1 MADDEQR
8 NAIAETLMQ
17 RAAME
22 GSGMGAMG
30 GAAEAMAPDPVA
42 PPPSVPADPAMP
54 QQAMSR
60 HWSRRGGFD
69 PSQAQ
74 REWATS
80 NPGVDPGS
88 VTDPLQQQMSARAA
102 MRQAQAGVPNDPGM
116 TGLRAPGVWSGSFG
130 PDVNN
135 FNPGQGGMFGNG
147 GGMSPPTPASGG
159 MMGGKGAATA
169 ASGQP
174 SGSSGFGGKAT
185 PGAAPSMMGA

>member
-30 GAAEAMAPDPVA
+30 GAAEAMAPAPAA

-69 PSQAQ
+69 PGQAQ

-116 TGLRAPGVWSGSFG
+116 TGLRAPGMWGGGGGTEYDNFG
-130 PDVNN
+130 
-135 FNPGQGGMFGNG
+135 GQGGLFGKG
-147 GGMSPPTPASGG
+147 GGMTPPAPSNGG